1 MATAT
6 KVPEVRDLTRVE
18 RIGKQTHLHR
28 VVCLKPFY
36 LDFDSAV
43 VRLSDLCIVDN
54 MVDFNTCLGAHS
66 HIRGLG
72 LDDALQ
78 PRQVIII
85 IIIIVIS
92 CSICL

>member
-18 RIGKQTHLHR
+18 RIGKQRHVLT
-28 VVCLKPFY
+28 KPFS
-36 LDFDSAV
+36 LDIDTAV
-43 VRLSDLCIVDN
+43 DLWIVGN
-54 MVDFNTCLGAHS
+54 MVYFNTCLGAHS

-85 IIIIVIS
+85 S
-92 CSICL
+92 CSISL